1 MNYVLGCRACYNYVG
16 GVFERTRQCCVPP
29 PKKPPEKKLVSVPY
43 SAMDVI
49 KFWIKICRSDEKGCI
64 NHLYFKRTIVDV
76 SGVEGQRPLFQPK
89 NGSTQ
94 PDFVPACPLACAF
107 YSQTHFEKNI
117 QSRRVATIS
126 TFIDDSINRA
136 FLKSSAQLEFSYVT
150 GQRTLSCIQ
159 PYCIC
164 LGTIYKFASD
174 IYRWWLLLE

>member
-1 MNYVLGCRACYNYVG
+1 MVNKSWTMYWVVELATTTWE

-126 TFIDDSINRA
+126 NLSKILSTGPFWKALLS
-136 FLKSSAQLEFSYVT
+136 LSSVM
-150 GQRTLSCIQ
+150 
-159 PYCIC
+159 
-164 LGTIYKFASD
+164 
-174 IYRWWLLLE
+174 

>member
-117 QSRRVATIS
+117 QSLRVATIS
-126 TFIDDSINRA
+126 TFIIDYFNSASLKKLCSAWVQLCNRP
-136 FLKSSAQLEFSYVT
+136 K
-150 GQRTLSCIQ
+150 
-159 PYCIC
+159 
-164 LGTIYKFASD
+164 
-174 IYRWWLLLE
+174 

>member
-1 MNYVLGCRACYNYVG
+1 MVNKSWTMYWVVELATTTWE

-49 KFWIKICRSDEKGCI
+49 KFWIKICRCDEKGCI

-150 GQRTLSCIQ
+150 GQSN
-159 PYCIC
+159 
-164 LGTIYKFASD
+164 A
-174 IYRWWLLLE
+174 LLHSAILYMFRHNR